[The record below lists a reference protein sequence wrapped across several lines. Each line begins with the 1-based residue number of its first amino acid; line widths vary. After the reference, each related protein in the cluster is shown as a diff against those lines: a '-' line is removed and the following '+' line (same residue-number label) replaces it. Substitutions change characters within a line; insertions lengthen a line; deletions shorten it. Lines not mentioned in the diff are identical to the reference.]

1 MRTALTVSSLRST
14 LTYVRMHLQIWVF
27 MQRMDLIPTSLW
39 FPSWKYFIPFSN
51 ASPIPAPPPLTF
63 ITSGSVVRW
72 LGGVALSAA
81 PFAAFWAY
89 SRLWTYVTRNVW
101 LRIYDRMPSPI
112 NRKVFTTTR
121 VSQTN
126 AIDTLPETVATPP
139 REGASDSQ
147 ARNAREMARESVDGL
162 VRDETTVNALEGQPP
177 PPADAIP
184 VGAIRRQSTFSSRGD
199 EYASDDEE
207 TEVVSATLISFD
219 VEATEA
225 TDTPAPGF
233 WSAELRPNTS
243 GEQGTVRHE
252 PLYRD
257 NALTRLPSVIAT
269 DILTVVSSYV
279 LIAPYEAFALRF
291 LARSWRM
298 QHGLPIADIY
308 GLSPIGSFSWT
319 AVANF
324 LGLELCY
331 LVIESELW
339 GSMTMLASSVNYS
352 EEEWE
357 KKEEAE
363 ANESH
368 E

>member
-1 MRTALTVSSLRST
+1 MS
-14 LTYVRMHLQIWVF
+14 M
-27 MQRMDLIPTSLW
+27 
-39 FPSWKYFIPFSN
+39 
-51 ASPIPAPPPLTF
+51 
-63 ITSGSVVRW
+63 
-72 LGGVALSAA
+72 A

-112 NRKVFTTTR
+112 NRKAFTTNR
-121 VSQTN
+121 LSQVN
-126 AIDTLPETVATPP
+126 ATETLPEAAA
-139 REGASDSQ
+139 ASLRDLAGDAQ
-147 ARNAREMARESVDGL
+147 ARNAREIARESVEGL
-162 VRDETTVNALEGQPP
+162 IRDEATTRALEGQAPP
-177 PPADAIP
+177 SADAIP

-199 EYASDDEE
+199 EYVSDDEE

-219 VEATEA
+219 VEATES
-225 TDTPAPGF
+225 TDTPTTGF

-243 GEQGTVRHE
+243 GEQGTVRQE

-269 DILTVVSSYV
+269 DILTVVSSYI

-308 GLSPIGSFSWT
+308 DLSPIRSFSWT

-324 LGLELCY
+324 LGLELCH

-339 GSMTMLASSVNYS
+339 ASMVMLATSFSIS
-352 EEEWE
+352 EEDWN
-357 KKEEAE
+357 KNQEAE
-363 ANESH
+363 ANESN